1 MLHRKLRLMGYVRS
15 TGCSVD
21 IAEQRRL
28 IEQYC
33 HEHHHHLVG
42 FAHVDEGDPGLGLQG
57 AITSLH
63 SYDGLI
69 AYDLNR
75 FVHSIDDRVVELRA
89 LLERLLHEGKVL
101 ITLVEGIETLT
112 AAGQETVIELLY
124 KLTDG
129 HRQLMTTLVERR
141 TTPAYR
147 GPDSDEV

>member
-15 TGCSVD
+15 AGCSVD
-21 IAEQRRL
+21 IDEQRRL

-42 FAHVDEGDPGLGLQG
+42 FTHVDPGDPGLGLQE
-57 AITSLH
+57 AITALH
-63 SYDGLI
+63 SYDGII

-75 FVHSIDDRVVELRA
+75 FVHSIDDRLVELRA

-124 KLTDG
+124 KLSDG
-129 HRQLMTTLVERR
+129 QRQLMTTIVERR
-141 TTPAYR
+141 TTPVYK
-147 GPDSDEV
+147 GPDADEV

>member
-21 IAEQRRL
+21 IDEQRRL

-42 FAHVDEGDPGLGLQG
+42 FAHVDEGDPGLGLQE
-57 AITSLH
+57 AITALH
-63 SYDGLI
+63 SYDGII

-75 FVHSIDDRVVELRA
+75 FVHSIDDRLVELRS

-112 AAGQETVIELLY
+112 AAGQETIIELLY
-124 KLTDG
+124 KLSDG
-129 HRQLMTTLVERR
+129 QRQLMTTIVERR
-141 TTPAYR
+141 TTPVYK
-147 GPDSDEV
+147 GPDADEV